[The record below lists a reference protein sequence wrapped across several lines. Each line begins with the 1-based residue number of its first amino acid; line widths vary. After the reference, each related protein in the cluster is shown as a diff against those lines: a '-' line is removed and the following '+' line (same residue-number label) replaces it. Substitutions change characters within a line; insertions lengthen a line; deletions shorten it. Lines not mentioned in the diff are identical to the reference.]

1 MNNLGKKFDFM
12 IDASS
17 CAAFVWLAL
26 STISSPHRAQTGGER
41 GTATV
46 ALVARV
52 LRNPPGLVPRVRR
65 IASISSLQ
73 WSIIHDR

>member
-1 MNNLGKKFDFM
+1 MSAMNNLGKKFDFM

-26 STISSPHRAQTGGER
+26 STISSPHRTQTGGER

-52 LRNPPGLVPRVRR
+52 LRKPR
-65 IASISSLQ
+65 
-73 WSIIHDR
+73 WSRPTGNAHC